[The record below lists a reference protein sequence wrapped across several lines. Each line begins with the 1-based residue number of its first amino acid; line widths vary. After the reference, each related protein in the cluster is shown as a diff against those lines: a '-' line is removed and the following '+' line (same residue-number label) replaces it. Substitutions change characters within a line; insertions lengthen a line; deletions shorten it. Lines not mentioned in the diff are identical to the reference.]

1 MREIKFREWDQNRHE
16 IYGGDIPGMSYGN
29 REDFDDMV
37 GFRFAHTE
45 LMDYEGTEE
54 FQNKR
59 ILEQFTGLHDK
70 NGKEIYEGD
79 IVEFPSK
86 RGTINF
92 MGIVVYEKFCFNIK
106 GFYEVF
112 YDYPSLAFSEGNNYE
127 VIGNIHENPEL
138 LEDVDDQY
146 DWNLFV
152 GAVCG
157 RFYGIG
163 RKHFMGVYLF
173 DV

>member
-45 LMDYEGTEE
+45 SIDYEGTEE
-54 FQNKR
+54 FKNKR
-59 ILEQFTGLHDK
+59 ILEQYTGLHDK

-79 IVEFPSK
+79 LIKFKYKILFKIEWFNTAFWAIPQAG
-86 RGTINF
+86 RGSSQPLSNLYSISDKNA
-92 MGIVVYEKFCFNIK
+92 
-106 GFYEVF
+106 
-112 YDYPSLAFSEGNNYE
+112 DYIE

-138 LEDVDDQY
+138 LEEEQ
-146 DWNLFV
+146 
-152 GAVCG
+152 
-157 RFYGIG
+157 
-163 RKHFMGVYLF
+163 
-173 DV
+173 

>member
-45 LMDYEGTEE
+45 LIDYEGTEE
-54 FQNKR
+54 FKNKR

-79 IVEFPSK
+79 IVKIVGLFGFEFT
-86 RGTINF
+86 GE
-92 MGIVVYEKFCFNIK
+92 VVYDRFGFNLK
-106 GFYEVF
+106 GFWF
-112 YDYPSLAFSEGNNYE
+112 SGFDDPHLAFSEEYE
-127 VIGNIHENPEL
+127 WQVIGNIHENPEL
-138 LEDVDDQY
+138 LEAVDD
-146 DWNLFV
+146 
-152 GAVCG
+152 
-157 RFYGIG
+157 
-163 RKHFMGVYLF
+163 
-173 DV
+173 